1 MSETKYVASVSFGKD
16 SLAML
21 LLILE
26 KGLPLHEVVFY
37 DTGMEFQA
45 IYSIRDRI
53 LPILEEH
60 GVKYT
65 ELHPPRPFLFDMLEK
80 PINSKKNGLHYGY
93 SWCGGCARWGTAT
106 KTAALDSHAR
116 KAGKNVVQYV
126 GIAADEPKRLRRL
139 EENKVAP
146 LADWGITEADALRLC
161 YEGGVLLGRKRV
173 PPIRHTGPRVLLVLR
188 EQEPEGTSEHIHPP
202 SGILE
207 PAEGNPGQNR
217 PPHEGRRKECFRPGR
232 TLQKGKTDM
241 IRRKKERPKW
251 RYDFNC
257 RKCDNIQEIH
267 DNRKNRH
274 GDYCIACIE
283 RADAGLPSPIHA
295 DEADRVVRCDCFK
308 AIPEK
313 EGEPK

>member
-1 MSETKYVASVSFGKD
+1 MSEMKYVASVSFGKD

-80 PINSKKNGLHYGY
+80 PVNSKKNGFHYGY

-146 LADWGITEADALRLC
+146 LADWGITEADAPRLC
-161 YEGGVLLGRKRV
+161 YEGGYFWEENGFRLYDILDRV
-173 PPIRHTGPRVLLVLR
+173 SCWCCANKNLKELR
-188 EQEPEGTSEHIHPP
+188 NIYTHLPEYWNRLKEIQARTDRPMKG
-202 SGILE
+202 
-207 PAEGNPGQNR
+207 EG
-217 PPHEGRRKECFRPGR
+217 KSVRPGR

-241 IRRKKERPKW
+241 ICRKKERPKW

-274 GDYCIACIE
+274 GDYCVACIE

>member
-80 PINSKKNGLHYGY
+80 PVNSKKNGLHYGY

-106 KTAALDSHAR
+106 KTATLDSHAR
-116 KAGKNVVQYV
+116 KAGKNVIQYV

-161 YEGGVLLGRKRV
+161 YEGGYFWEENGFRLYDILDRV
-173 PPIRHTGPRVLLVLR
+173 SCWCCANKNLKELR
-188 EQEPEGTSEHIHPP
+188 NIYTRLPEYWDRLKDIQSKT
-202 SGILE
+202 
-207 PAEGNPGQNR
+207 NR
-217 PPHEGRRKECFRPGR
+217 PMKGEGKSVFDLEERF
-232 TLQKGKTDM
+232 
-241 IRRKKERPKW
+241 KKEGV
-251 RYDFNC
+251 
-257 RKCDNIQEIH
+257 RK
-267 DNRKNRH
+267 
-274 GDYCIACIE
+274 
-283 RADAGLPSPIHA
+283 
-295 DEADRVVRCDCFK
+295 
-308 AIPEK
+308 
-313 EGEPK
+313 

>member
-1 MSETKYVASVSFGKD
+1 MSETKSVASVSFGKD

-21 LLILE
+21 LLILK
-26 KGLPLHEVVFY
+26 KGLPLHEVIFY

-80 PINSKKNGLHYGY
+80 PVSSKKNGLHYGY

-106 KTAALDSHAR
+106 KTAALNSHAR

-161 YEGGVLLGRKRV
+161 YEEGYFWEENGVRLYD
-173 PPIRHTGPRVLLVLR
+173 
-188 EQEPEGTSEHIHPP
+188 
-202 SGILE
+202 IL
-207 PAEGNPGQNR
+207 
-217 PPHEGRRKECFRPGR
+217 
-232 TLQKGKTDM
+232 
-241 IRRKKERPKW
+241 
-251 RYDFNC
+251 
-257 RKCDNIQEIH
+257 
-267 DNRKNRH
+267 
-274 GDYCIACIE
+274 
-283 RADAGLPSPIHA
+283 
-295 DEADRVVRCDCFK
+295 DRVSCWCCANKNLKDFGTYTPTFRNT
-308 AIPEK
+308 
-313 EGEPK
+313 GTG

>member
-37 DTGMEFQA
+37 DTRMEFQA

-60 GVKYT
+60 GAKYT

-80 PINSKKNGLHYGY
+80 PVNSKKNGLHYGY

-161 YEGGVLLGRKRV
+161 YEGGYFWEENGFRLYDILDRV
-173 PPIRHTGPRVLLVLR
+173 SCWCCANKNLKELR
-188 EQEPEGTSEHIHPP
+188 NIYTHLPEYWNRLKEIQARTDRPMKGEGKSVFD
-202 SGILE
+202 LE
-207 PAEGNPGQNR
+207 ER
-217 PPHEGRRKECFRPGR
+217 FRKEKQ
-232 TLQKGKTDM
+232 T
-241 IRRKKERPKW
+241 
-251 RYDFNC
+251 
-257 RKCDNIQEIH
+257 
-267 DNRKNRH
+267 
-274 GDYCIACIE
+274 
-283 RADAGLPSPIHA
+283 
-295 DEADRVVRCDCFK
+295 
-308 AIPEK
+308 
-313 EGEPK
+313 

>member
-80 PINSKKNGLHYGY
+80 PVNSKKNGLHYGY

-106 KTAALDSHAR
+106 KTATLDSHAR
-116 KAGKNVVQYV
+116 KAGKNVIQYV

-161 YEGGVLLGRKRV
+161 YEGGYFWEENGFRLYDILDRV
-173 PPIRHTGPRVLLVLR
+173 SCWCCANKNLKELR
-188 EQEPEGTSEHIHPP
+188 NIYTHLPEYWDRLKDIQSKT
-202 SGILE
+202 
-207 PAEGNPGQNR
+207 NR
-217 PPHEGRRKECFRPGR
+217 PMKGEGKSVFDLEERF
-232 TLQKGKTDM
+232 
-241 IRRKKERPKW
+241 KKEGV
-251 RYDFNC
+251 
-257 RKCDNIQEIH
+257 RK
-267 DNRKNRH
+267 
-274 GDYCIACIE
+274 
-283 RADAGLPSPIHA
+283 
-295 DEADRVVRCDCFK
+295 
-308 AIPEK
+308 
-313 EGEPK
+313 

>member
-65 ELHPPRPFLFDMLEK
+65 ELHPPHPFLFDMLEK
-80 PINSKKNGLHYGY
+80 PVNSKKNGLHYGY

-161 YEGGVLLGRKRV
+161 YEGGYFWEENGFRLYDILDRV
-173 PPIRHTGPRVLLVLR
+173 SCWCCANKNLKELR
-188 EQEPEGTSEHIHPP
+188 NIYTHLPEYWNRLKEIQARTDRPMKGEGKSVFD
-202 SGILE
+202 LE
-207 PAEGNPGQNR
+207 ER
-217 PPHEGRRKECFRPGR
+217 FRKEK
-232 TLQKGKTDM
+232 Q
-241 IRRKKERPKW
+241 I
-251 RYDFNC
+251 
-257 RKCDNIQEIH
+257 
-267 DNRKNRH
+267 
-274 GDYCIACIE
+274 
-283 RADAGLPSPIHA
+283 
-295 DEADRVVRCDCFK
+295 
-308 AIPEK
+308 
-313 EGEPK
+313 